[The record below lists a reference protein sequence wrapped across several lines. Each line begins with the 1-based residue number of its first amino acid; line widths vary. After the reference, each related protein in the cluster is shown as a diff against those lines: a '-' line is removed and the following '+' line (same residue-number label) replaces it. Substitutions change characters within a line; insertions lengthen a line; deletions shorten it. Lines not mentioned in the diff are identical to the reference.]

1 MKTVSLS
8 GSLRENVGKKDATD
22 LRRQGKVPCVLY
34 GGQEQ
39 IHFFI
44 DERDAKKLIITPN
57 VYIVKLNIGGKEVK
71 AIVQEAQ
78 LHPVTDRFTHLDF
91 IEVIDG
97 KPVKVKLPIKLEG
110 FSIGVRNGGKLR
122 QNFRKLTVKG
132 LEADLPEN
140 ITVNIEKLRI
150 GGKIRVSDININGV
164 ELLDASTAVVVAVQM
179 ARGAANVEEEEET
192 EEATEAAATEET
204 AEA

>member
-44 DERDAKKLIITPN
+44 DERDAKKLIITPD
-57 VYIVKLNIGGKEVK
+57 VYIVKLNIGGNEVK

-78 LHPVTDRFTHLDF
+78 MHPVTDKITHLDF
-91 IEVIDG
+91 IEVLDG
-97 KPVKVKLPIKLEG
+97 KPVKAKLPVKLEG

-122 QNFRKLTVKG
+122 QHFRKLTVRG
-132 LEADLPEN
+132 LESDLPEI

-179 ARGAANVEEEEET
+179 ARGASNVDEEEEET
-192 EEATEAAATEET
+192 TEAAASET